1 MPITNDQPIE
11 ITLTGDRVV
20 NVFITDKHGEI
31 YNVNMEFVAHDFD
44 QDDVQLSI
52 HKVPK
57 DYKER
62 LAKGLC
68 ATMAPNRMLHNEK
81 RIAEQDPNHYLIPS
95 VWFEFHAIETL
106 NGSFP
111 AVRS

>member
-1 MPITNDQPIE
+1 MPINNDEPIE
-11 ITLTGDRVV
+11 IILTGDRIV

-52 HKVPK
+52 HKVPR
-57 DYKER
+57 DYKKQFEEKHSCGTR
-62 LAKGLC
+62 
-68 ATMAPNRMLHNEK
+68 APNRMLHNEK
-81 RIAEQDPNHYLIPS
+81 EIDKQTSEHYLIPS
-95 VWFEFHAIETL
+95 VWFEFHKVGDL
-106 NGSFP
+106 P